1 MSNIAFVM
9 PVFLATGSTIII
21 VVLLIIKGI
30 IQKEQIKNINTEK
43 MDSLIGEIKQENAD
57 IKKDL
62 QVIKE
67 KVEAIDKMM
76 RDI

>member
-1 MSNIAFVM
+1 MGNLAFIM
-9 PVFLATGSTIII
+9 PVLLATGSIMFI
-21 VVLLIIKGI
+21 VVLLITRGI
-30 IQKEQIKNINTEK
+30 IQKEQIKSINTDK
-43 MDSLIGEIKQENAD
+43 MDSLIEEIKKENAD
-57 IKKDL
+57 MKKDL